1 MNLPAVNQSGANQPG
16 ENSPSLAQSSPTL
29 GTFHERDGALEWTG
43 RQEIVRIEPWG
54 PDAVRVRARLGGP
67 VLEGL
72 PGALLEDPQ
81 TAPAS
86 TVKIEEVQGQLTV
99 GAITVL
105 VSSEGLIRFVRTD
118 DGTELLTEERA
129 HFWWPGPRLYTPT
142 GNGHHRLEQRFCAY
156 EGEKLYGLGQHQH
169 GRLDQKGAVLDLVQR
184 NAEVTIPVLTS
195 SRGYTLLW
203 NSPAIGRVELADNGT
218 RWVADSARQI
228 DYWITA
234 GTPADAQRR
243 YSAVAGR
250 TPMLPEWA
258 AGFWQCKLRYR
269 TQDEL
274 LAVAREYKRRG
285 LPISA
290 IVCDFFHWT
299 HLGEWKFDP
308 REWPDPAAMVRE
320 LDELGIKLV
329 VSVWPSVSPLSE
341 NHPVMEQRGYF
352 IGTQYGPMAHADWP
366 DKEVASTVQVAFYD
380 STNPDA
386 RTFVWSRVRDNYLIP
401 YGIKAFWLDACE
413 PELKPGFQENLRYW
427 AGPGLE
433 VGNIYPAENARTF
446 YEGLLAAGEEDIITL
461 NRSAWAGSQRYG
473 AALWSGDIGTDFPTL
488 RRQVAAGLNTGLSG
502 IPWWNTDI
510 GGFHGGDPDDPA
522 YREVMVRWFQF
533 GALSPLMRLHGFR
546 DPGMPLGPEMTG
558 GPNEV
563 WSYGEETGAILEQYV
578 RLRERLKP
586 YVLKVMREAHE
597 EGLPVMRPL
606 FLEFPQDELAW
617 QFEHV
622 YMFGPDL
629 LVAPVLESGARTWM
643 TYLPAGARW
652 TDAWTG
658 ETYEGGEIVTVDAP
672 LDRIP
677 LFLRD
682 GASIPIA
689 E

>member
-1 MNLPAVNQSGANQPG
+1 MNQSAAVQPQV
-16 ENSPSLAQSSPTL
+16 SLAQSSPTV
-29 GTFHERDGALEWTG
+29 GTFRERDGVLEWSG
-43 RQEIVRIEPWG
+43 RTETVRIEPWG

-67 VLEGL
+67 LLEGL
-72 PGALLEDPQ
+72 PGALLDRPED
-81 TAPAS
+81 TTS
-86 TVKIEEVQGQLTV
+86 TLELSDGEGRLTV
-99 GAITVL
+99 GALTVE
-105 VSSEGLIRFVRTD
+105 VSAEGMVRFTRTA
-118 DGTELLTEERA
+118 DGGELLAEERA
-129 HFWWPGPRLYTPT
+129 HFWWPGSRLYTPT
-142 GNGHHRLEQRFCAY
+142 GNGHHRLEQRFAAY
-156 EGEKLYGLGQHQH
+156 DGERLYGLGQHQH
-169 GRLDQKGAVLDLVQR
+169 GLFDQKGAVLDLIQR
-184 NAEVTIPVLTS
+184 NAEVTVPVLTS

-203 NSPAIGRVELADNGT
+203 NNPAVGRVELAGNGT

-243 YSAVAGR
+243 YSAATGR

-274 LAVAREYKRRG
+274 LEVAREYKRRG
-285 LPISA
+285 LPLSV

-299 HLGEWKFDP
+299 HLGDWKFDP
-308 REWPDPAAMVRE
+308 AEWPDPAAMQAE
-320 LDELGIKLV
+320 LAGLGVKLV

-341 NHPVMEQRGYF
+341 NHQLMEQRGWF
-352 IGTQYGPMAHADWP
+352 IGTEYGPMAHADWP
-366 DKEVASTVQVAFYD
+366 DKQVASTVQVAFYD
-380 STNPDA
+380 ATNPEA
-386 RTFVWSRVRDNYLIP
+386 RDFLWSRVKDNYLDP
-401 YGIKAFWLDACE
+401 YGISAFWLDACE
-413 PELKPGFQENLRYW
+413 PELKPGFSENLRYH

-433 VGNIYPAENARTF
+433 VGNLYPRENARTF
-446 YEGLLAAGEEDIITL
+446 YEGLRAAGESEIISL

-473 AALWSGDIGTDFPTL
+473 AALWSGDIGTDFATL
-488 RRQVAAGLNTGLSG
+488 RRQIAAGLNTALSG

-546 DPGMPLGPEMTG
+546 DPGLPLGPGMTG

-563 WSYGEETGAILEQYV
+563 WSYGEEAGAVMEKYL

-586 YVLKVMREAHE
+586 YLLGVMREAHE

-606 FLEFPQDELAW
+606 LLEFPGDQAAW
-617 QFEHV
+617 SADDS
-622 YMFGPDL
+622 YLLGPDL
-629 LVAPVLESGARTWM
+629 LVAPVLTAGATARTA
-643 TYLPAGARW
+643 YLPAGARW

-658 ETYEGGEIVTVDAP
+658 VSYEGGAAVTVDAP

-682 GASIPIA
+682 GARLPVA
-689 E
+689 G